1 MPKKKMSLLMKITIG
16 FVVGII
22 LGLILRENALYL
34 APIGDLF
41 MRLLKMLILPLVLCA
56 IISGI
61 ANIPDIRKIYKVA
74 VKGFILVVIMT
85 GLAIGTGI
93 VFGNIFGPGSGV
105 ELTIP
110 MAEAKEAPQ
119 VSFVQTFL
127 NMFPNNVFEALS
139 TNNMLQVIV
148 FAIFF
153 GVSLVLI
160 GERGR
165 PVAEFFD
172 RAAQVMYKM
181 VDLVISF
188 APYGVGALIASII
201 GQYGLSALIPLA
213 KFLIVF
219 HVAIA
224 LFVSVDQGG
233 LISLGFKMNPFKFF
247 KAIFGSI
254 TMAYVTDSSAAAL
267 PVAIKELQTN
277 LGVSESIA
285 SFIMPVGTN
294 ISKSGSA
301 LYQGMVAI
309 FIAQIMNVDL
319 TLTQQFTV
327 LMTALLAS
335 IGTAGVPSASIVML
349 SMTLGSVGL
358 PLEGIALMV
367 GIDRILAGARTFPN
381 VVTNAAI
388 AAIMARQENELHPV
402 SDTINPSKA

>member
-1 MPKKKMSLLMKITIG
+1 MQKKKMSLLVKITIG
-16 FVVGII
+16 FAVGIV
-22 LGLILRENALYL
+22 LGLILRENAQVLV
-34 APIGDLF
+34 PIGDLF
-41 MRLLKMLILPLVLCA
+41 MRLLNMLILPLVLCA

-74 VKGFILVVIMT
+74 LKGFILVVIMT
-85 GLAIGTGI
+85 ALAIGTGM

-105 ELTIP
+105 ELSIP
-110 MAEAKEAPQ
+110 AAEAKAVPP
-119 VSFVQTFL
+119 VSFVQVFL
-127 NMFPNNVFEALS
+127 NMFPKNAFEALA

-160 GERGR
+160 GEKGK
-165 PVAEFFD
+165 PVSEFFD
-172 RAAQVMYKM
+172 KAAQVMYKM
-181 VDLVISF
+181 VDLVIGF
-188 APYGVGALIASII
+188 APYGVGALIAGII

-219 HVAIA
+219 HLAIIF
-224 LFVSVDQGG
+224 FVVVIQGG
-233 LISLGFKMNPFKFF
+233 LIVIGFKMNPFKFL
-247 KAIFGSI
+247 KAVFGSI

-309 FIAQIMNVDL
+309 FIAQLIGVDL
-319 TLTQQFTV
+319 TMTQQITV
-327 LMTALLAS
+327 LLTALLAS

-388 AAIMARQENELHPV
+388 AAIMARQENELSPV
-402 SDTINPSKA
+402 SGESTSNA

>member
-1 MPKKKMSLLMKITIG
+1 MKITLGFAIG
-16 FVVGII
+16 IV
-22 LGLILRENALYL
+22 LGLVLREHAQYL
-34 APIGDLF
+34 VPIGDLF

-61 ANIPDIRKIYKVA
+61 ANIPDVRKIYKVA

-85 GLAIGTGI
+85 ALAIGTGI
-93 VFGNIFGPGSGV
+93 VFGNLFGPGSGV
-105 ELTIP
+105 ELVIP
-110 MAEAKEAPQ
+110 TAEAKAVPP
-119 VSFVQTFL
+119 VSFVQVFL
-127 NMFPNNVFEALS
+127 EMFPNNVFEALS
-139 TNNMLQVIV
+139 SNNMLQVIV
-148 FAIFF
+148 FAVFF
-153 GVSLVLI
+153 GVSLVLT
-160 GERGR
+160 GEKAR

-172 RAAQVMYKM
+172 KAAQVMYRM

-188 APYGVGALIASII
+188 APYGVGALIAGIV
-201 GQYGLSALIPLA
+201 GRYGLSALIPLA

-219 HVAIA
+219 HVAVA
-224 LFVSVDQGG
+224 FFVVIIQGG
-233 LISLGFKMNPFKFF
+233 LIAIGFKMNPFTFF

-254 TMAYVTDSSAAAL
+254 AMAYVTDSSAAAL
-267 PVAIKELQTN
+267 PVAIKELQSN

-285 SFIMPVGTN
+285 SFVMPVGTN

-309 FIAQIMNVDL
+309 FIAQLMNVDL
-319 TLTQQFTV
+319 TLPQQITV
-327 LMTALLAS
+327 LVTALLAA

-402 SDTINPSKA
+402 AAPNGATSAHA